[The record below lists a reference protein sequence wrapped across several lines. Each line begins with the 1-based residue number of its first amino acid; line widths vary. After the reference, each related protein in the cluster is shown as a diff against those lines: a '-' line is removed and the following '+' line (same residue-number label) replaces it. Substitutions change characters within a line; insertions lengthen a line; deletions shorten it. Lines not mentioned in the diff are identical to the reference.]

1 MTKGFRII
9 FTFLFFSYGSF
20 LNAQNILSGFEHLF
34 TPVANYV
41 VYQTVS
47 EIEIDG
53 EMNETSWEKAAW
65 TEDFRDIE
73 GDKMPE
79 PLHQTRVKML
89 WDNENLYILAE
100 LEEPHVWAYYEN
112 RDMIVFNEND
122 FEIFIDPNS
131 DSQNYFEIEVNAQ
144 NTIFDLFM
152 PQPYRDGGVPF
163 IAWNTPGLKSAI
175 HVDGTI
181 NNSADQDKKWTVEM
195 AIPFSAFQLGTASQ
209 KPADNQIWRIN
220 FSRVQWQ
227 TEIKDG
233 KYHRKTDPAT
243 GRLLPEYNW
252 VWSPQGIINMHYPER
267 WGLLQFSKNQVDGEK
282 IEFKNSTLS
291 ELQKYLWLVYYSQKK
306 YQAENGKYATEL
318 SGISMPETINSGSAG
333 ALNFELI
340 ATPYQFM
347 LFLTSENGTKMSVN
361 ENGVIRKLK

>member
-1 MTKGFRII
+1 MKRGIVI
-9 FTFLFFSYGSF
+9 FLTYLFVIVGSF
-20 LNAQNILSGFEHLF
+20 ANAQNLFSGFEQLF
-34 TPVANYV
+34 TPVRNYV
-41 VYQTVS
+41 VYQTIS

-53 EMNETSWEKAAW
+53 KMNDASWENAAW
-65 TEDFRDIE
+65 TEVFIDIE
-73 GDKMPE
+73 GEKMPK

-89 WDNENLYILAE
+89 WDKENLYILAE
-100 LEEPHVWAYYEN
+100 LEEPHVWAYYEKH
-112 RDMIVFNEND
+112 DMIVFNEND
-122 FEIFIDPNS
+122 FEIFIDPNG

-181 NNSADQDKKWTVEM
+181 NNSADKDKKWTVEM
-195 AIPFSAFQLGTASQ
+195 AIPFNAFQLGTVSQ
-209 KPADNQIWRIN
+209 TPADNQIWRIN

-227 TEIKDG
+227 TETKDG
-233 KYHRKTDPAT
+233 VYHRKTDPAT
-243 GRLLPEYNW
+243 GRILPEYNW

-267 WGLLQFSKNQVDGEK
+267 WGMMQFSKKPVDGEK
-282 IEFKNSTLS
+282 VKFQNPAENLLKN
-291 ELQKYLWLVYYSQKK
+291 YLWLVYYKQKK
-306 YQAENGKYATEL
+306 YQAETGRFAVSL
-318 SGISMPETINSGSAG
+318 SEISLPETIESGSDG
-333 ALNFELI
+333 NFNLELI

-347 LFLTSENGTKMSVN
+347 LFLSAENGVKMSVN

>member
-1 MTKGFRII
+1 MKKGFVTVFI
-9 FTFLFFSYGSF
+9 TVLLLNGSF
-20 LNAQNILSGFEHLF
+20 VNAQNLFEGFEHLF
-34 TPVANYV
+34 QPVRNYV
-41 VYQTVS
+41 VYQTIS
-47 EIEIDG
+47 KIEVDG
-53 EMNETSWEKAAW
+53 KMNESSWENAAW

-73 GDKMPE
+73 GDKMPK

-89 WDNENLYILAE
+89 WDEENLYILAE
-100 LEEPHVWAYYEN
+100 LEEPQVWAYYEKH
-112 RDMIVFNEND
+112 DMIVFHEND

-152 PQPYRDGGVPF
+152 SQPYRDGGVPF

-175 HVDGTI
+175 HVDGTL
-181 NNSADQDKKWTVEM
+181 NNPADTDKKWTVEM

-209 KPADNQIWRIN
+209 TPADNQIWRIN

-243 GRLLPEYNW
+243 GRILPEYNW

-267 WGLLQFSKNQVDGEK
+267 WGMIQFSKNRVDGEK
-282 IEFKNSTLS
+282 IDFQNSPLG
-291 ELQKYLWLVYYSQKK
+291 ELQKYLWLTYYKQKK
-306 YQAENGKYATEL
+306 FHYENGKYTTEL

-333 ALNFELI
+333 ALNFELV
-340 ATPYQFM
+340 ATPYQFI
-347 LFLTSENGTKMSVN
+347 LCLTSENGTKMSVN